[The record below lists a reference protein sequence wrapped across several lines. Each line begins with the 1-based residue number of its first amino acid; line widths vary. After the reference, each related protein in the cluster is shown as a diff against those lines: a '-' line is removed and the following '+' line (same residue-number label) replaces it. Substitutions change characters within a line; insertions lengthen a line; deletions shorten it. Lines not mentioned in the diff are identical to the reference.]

1 MQLSSRTTQPDMFEF
16 GANWSKFLSSVD
28 EQRIEAA
35 KQSLTDLLTDFDL
48 TSKTFLDVGS
58 GSGLFS
64 LAANQLGAVVTSID
78 VDAQSVACTNELRRL
93 HGEERNAWTV
103 LHGSLLDGEFVN
115 GLGSFDVVY
124 CWGVAHH
131 TGRMW
136 DAIDNLSSCV
146 RPGGKIVLAIY
157 NDELYI
163 SQIWRS
169 IKQLYN
175 RLPAVLRPIVVV
187 GVGSVGFAKRLCV
200 TTAASLLR
208 LATLRN
214 PLIPFL
220 NWFRD
225 IKGRGMHGWFDL
237 VDWVGGW
244 PFEVAKPE
252 DIFRVMRDKG
262 FILSELT
269 TSQGHGCNEFVF
281 TKADE

>member
-1 MQLSSRTTQPDMFEF
+1 MSTSVAKPDSFEF
-16 GANWSKFLSSVD
+16 GANWSKFLSTVND
-28 EQRIEAA
+28 QRVEAA
-35 KQSLTDLLTDFDL
+35 TGSLTDLLADFDL
-48 TSKTFLDVGS
+48 KSKKFLDAGS

-64 LAANQLGAVVTSID
+64 LAANRLGAEVTSID
-78 VDAQSVACTNELRRL
+78 VDAQSVACTHELRKRYGVDL
-93 HGEERNAWTV
+93 DSWTV
-103 LHGSLLDGEFVN
+103 SQGSILDQEFIA

-136 DAIDNLSSCV
+136 DAIENLSSRV
-146 RPGGKIVLAIY
+146 KPGGKMVLAIY
-157 NDELYI
+157 NDELYV

-175 RLPAVLRPIVVV
+175 RLPAMLRPLVVL
-187 GVGSVGFAKRLCV
+187 GVGSFGFAKRLCV
-200 TTAASLLR
+200 TIAASALR
-208 LATLRN
+208 LAKLRN
-214 PLIPFL
+214 PLVPFL
-220 NWFRD
+220 NW
-225 IKGRGMHGWFDL
+225 IHSVKGRGMHAWFDL

-252 DIFRVMRDKG
+252 EIFRAMRDKG

-281 TKADE
+281 TKAD